1 LHNGRP
7 LSTPAWEAMA
17 AGLVFRQLFCRAA
30 GCREM
35 FFICL
40 SCYRGQ
46 TYCSAEC
53 RQKTRREQLR
63 QANRRYQRSLEARLD
78 HRDRQR
84 EYRRRR
90 FCRVRDLSS
99 PTSSSCGRIGRA
111 RALVSTVPPLPSF
124 SERDAPF
131 VRPIDE
137 RKAQACA
144 KAMFQQ

>member
-1 LHNGRP
+1 
-7 LSTPAWEAMA
+7 
-17 AGLVFRQLFCRAA
+17 
-30 GCREM
+30 M

-78 HRDRQR
+78 HRDRQS

-90 FCRVRDLSS
+90 FCRVTDQSS
-99 PTSSSCGRIGRA
+99 PAPSSCGRIDSA
-111 RALVSTVPPLPSF
+111 LALVSTPPA
-124 SERDAPF
+124 SEQSDDLRQWTRQTRFHRIFCIVCGRWGHFIEICRA
-131 VRPIDE
+131 R
-137 RKAQACA
+137 R
-144 KAMFQQ
+144 

>member
-1 LHNGRP
+1 
-7 LSTPAWEAMA
+7 MA

-30 GCREM
+30 GCGEM

-53 RQKTRREQLR
+53 RRKTRREQLR

-78 HRDRQR
+78 HRDRQS

-90 FCRVRDLSS
+90 FGRVTDQSS
-99 PTSSSCGRIGRA
+99 LAPSSCGRIGRA
-111 RALVSTVPPLPSF
+111 RALVSTPPA
-124 SERDAPF
+124 SEQSDDLRQ
-131 VRPIDE
+131 RS
-137 RKAQACA
+137 RQAGFHRIFCIVCGRWGHFIEIFRA
-144 KAMFQQ
+144 RR